1 MLTRNAA
8 LMISLLGLIAC
19 GDIPD
24 VGGAQAEAARNA
36 PYPDLVRLDTLLN
49 AQQNTP
55 TPITAASIATTNDRI
70 AQLRARAARLRG
82 PVIDPA
88 TRSQMRAASA
98 RAALR

>member
-1 MLTRNAA
+1 MPTRNAA
-8 LMISLLGLIAC
+8 LMISLMGLIAC
-19 GDIPD
+19 GDIPQ

-36 PYPDLVRLDTLLN
+36 PYPDLVRLDTLLT

-55 TPITAASIATTNDRI
+55 TRITPASIATSNDRI

>member
-1 MLTRNAA
+1 MPNRNAV
-8 LMISLLGLIAC
+8 LMLSLIGLIAC
-19 GDIPD
+19 GDIPN

-49 AQQNTP
+49 AHRNTP
-55 TPITAASIATTNDRI
+55 TRITPASTVTTNDRI

-82 PVIDPA
+82 PVVDAA